1 MSKEME
7 DDVSMLVIKYE
18 SLDTGK
24 SEETAPAQNEEIE
37 SEVVEETAASGETPA
52 EEAPASLDSQMEL
65 PKDAVDGIESAQ
77 EEVQMEPQTSEE
89 TSPSASSEVPAEE
102 EKKPAD
108 DMGLPEGFEMPDLS
122 DLDAMM
128 KEAGL

>member
-1 MSKEME
+1 
-7 DDVSMLVIKYE
+7 MLVIKYE

-24 SEETAPAQNEEIE
+24 SEEME

-52 EEAPASLDSQMEL
+52 EEVPASLDSQMEL
-65 PKDAVDGIESAQ
+65 PKDAVDGIESA
-77 EEVQMEPQTSEE
+77 EEEAQMEPQTSEE

-108 DMGLPEGFEMPDLS
+108 DMALPEGFEMPDLS